1 MQLECCDADAMASIV
16 KALETPWT
24 PSRALAAASSSAS
37 MRKVNSSF
45 GTTFSSSIASH
56 ELVQNPVTTLF
67 GLSHQGIES
76 QTSLT
81 MPATTAETLSIVNR
95 TVSVAPLV
103 LLSAADHYG
112 RTARGTRKRVV
123 GVLLGQNDG
132 KSVRVSNSF
141 AVPFEEDEKDPSVWF
156 LDHNYV
162 ESMNDMF
169 KKVNARE
176 KLIGWYH
183 SGPKLRASDLEINE
197 LFKRYTPN
205 PLLVIIDVQPKDVGV
220 PTDAYF
226 AVEEIKDDGTTT
238 TKTFMHTPSTIEAEE
253 AEEIGVEHLLR
264 DIRDVA
270 VGTLSTRI
278 TSQLQSLQGLH
289 LRLQDISK
297 YLQKVIDHEL
307 PVNHAILGNL
317 QDVFN
322 LLPNLSTPKLA
333 AKDLAAINGL
343 VNGGV
348 GVSGGGGGGENTE
361 LSKAMS
367 IKTNDQLMSI
377 YLSSL
382 IRAITAFHDLI
393 ENKIQ
398 NKRMHEDEDARDGE
412 EKAEKEGRKEDK
424 PGANGTGEKPDKE
437 GKEHEPAK
445 KAEEKGKKKG

>member
-1 MQLECCDADAMASIV
+1 
-16 KALETPWT
+16 
-24 PSRALAAASSSAS
+24 
-37 MRKVNSSF
+37 
-45 GTTFSSSIASH
+45 
-56 ELVQNPVTTLF
+56 
-67 GLSHQGIES
+67 
-76 QTSLT
+76 
-81 MPATTAETLSIVNR
+81 MPTTTAETLSLVTRN
-95 TVSVAPLV
+95 VSVAPLV
-103 LLSAADHYG
+103 LLSVVDHYN
-112 RTARGTRKRVV
+112 RTEANTSKTKRVV

-132 KSVRVSNSF
+132 KDVRVSNSF
-141 AVPFEEDEKDPSVWF
+141 AVPFEEDERDPSVWF

-205 PLLVIIDVQPKDVGV
+205 PLLVIIDVQPKEAGV

-238 TKTFMHTPSTIEAEE
+238 SKTFVHTPSIIEAEE

-270 VGTLSTRI
+270 VGTLSTRV
-278 TSQLQSLQGLH
+278 TNQLQSLQGLH
-289 LRLQDISK
+289 LRLRDIQA
-297 YLQKVIDHEL
+297 YLQKVLDGQL

-322 LLPNLSTPKLA
+322 LLPNLSTPTKSSGSSGA
-333 AKDLAAINGL
+333 NGTKAD
-343 VNGGV
+343 G
-348 GVSGGGGGGENTE
+348 E
-361 LSKAMS
+361 LSYAMS
-367 IKTNDQLMSI
+367 IKTNDQLMAI

-393 ENKIQ
+393 ENKVQ
-398 NKRMHEDEDARDGE
+398 NRQQQE
-412 EKAEKEGRKEDK
+412 EKEAAKKEGENGAAAKEGAGADK
-424 PGANGTGEKPDKE
+424 KEGSPANGVNGGDAKEGGGDKDKE
-437 GKEHEPAK
+437 SSKD
-445 KAEEKGKKKG
+445 KKK

>member
-1 MQLECCDADAMASIV
+1 
-16 KALETPWT
+16 
-24 PSRALAAASSSAS
+24 
-37 MRKVNSSF
+37 
-45 GTTFSSSIASH
+45 
-56 ELVQNPVTTLF
+56 
-67 GLSHQGIES
+67 
-76 QTSLT
+76 
-81 MPATTAETLSIVNR
+81 MPATTAETLSLVAR

-103 LLSAADHYG
+103 LLSVADHYG
-112 RTARGTRKRVV
+112 RSAKGTRKRVV

-132 KSVRVSNSF
+132 TNVRVSNSF
-141 AVPFEEDEKDPSVWF
+141 AVPFEEEEKDPSVWF
-156 LDHNYV
+156 LDHNFV

-169 KKVNARE
+169 KKINARE

-197 LFKRYTPN
+197 LFKRYTLN
-205 PLLVIIDVQPKDVGV
+205 PLLVIIDVQPKEVGV

-238 TKTFMHTPSTIEAEE
+238 TKTFVHTPSLIEAEE

-289 LRLQDISK
+289 LRLRDIGQ
-297 YLQKVIDHEL
+297 YLQKVLDGEL

-322 LLPNLSTPKLA
+322 LLPNLSVPQVA
-333 AKDLAAINGL
+333 AASSQSSPEDPN
-343 VNGGV
+343 VPDVDN
-348 GVSGGGGGGENTE
+348 SE
-361 LSKAMS
+361 LSRAMS
-367 IKTNDQLMSI
+367 VKTNDQLMTI

-393 ENKIQ
+393 DNKIQ
-398 NKRMHEDEDARDGE
+398 NRQQQEELDAKKDESKDGKDVKDGKKTNGAANGE
-412 EKAEKEGRKEDK
+412 VKDTKETDKEKEKDK
-424 PGANGTGEKPDKE
+424 DREND
-437 GKEHEPAK
+437 
-445 KAEEKGKKKG
+445 KKG

>member
-1 MQLECCDADAMASIV
+1 M
-16 KALETPWT
+16 
-24 PSRALAAASSSAS
+24 PS
-37 MRKVNSSF
+37 
-45 GTTFSSSIASH
+45 
-56 ELVQNPVTTLF
+56 
-67 GLSHQGIES
+67 
-76 QTSLT
+76 
-81 MPATTAETLSIVNR
+81 TTAETLSLVNR

-103 LLSAADHYG
+103 LLSATDHY
-112 RTARGTRKRVV
+112 ARSPKGMKKRVV

-132 KSVRVSNSF
+132 KNVRVSNSF

-162 ESMNDMF
+162 EGMNDMF

-183 SGPKLRASDLEINE
+183 TGPKLRASDLEVNE

-205 PLLVIIDVQPKDVGV
+205 PLLVIIDVQPRDVGV

-226 AVEEIKDDGTTT
+226 AVEEIRDDGSTTA
-238 TKTFMHTPSTIEAEE
+238 KTFVHTPSIIEAEE

-289 LRLQDISK
+289 LRLQDIGK
-297 YLQKVIDHEL
+297 YLQKVIDEEL

-317 QDVFN
+317 QDIFN
-322 LLPNLSTPKLA
+322 LLPNLSTPKA
-333 AKDLAAINGL
+333 DGATNGE
-343 VNGGV
+343 
-348 GVSGGGGGGENTE
+348 SE
-361 LSKAMS
+361 LSRAMS

-398 NKRMHEDEDARDGE
+398 NKQQADDIEAKKEEDKQVDRI
-412 EKAEKEGRKEDK
+412 KKEDSL
-424 PGANGTGEKPDKE
+424 ALNGTSSTEQAKDDKS
-437 GKEHEPAK
+437 KSKDSAD
-445 KAEEKGKKKG
+445 KKKG

>member
-1 MQLECCDADAMASIV
+1 
-16 KALETPWT
+16 
-24 PSRALAAASSSAS
+24 
-37 MRKVNSSF
+37 
-45 GTTFSSSIASH
+45 
-56 ELVQNPVTTLF
+56 
-67 GLSHQGIES
+67 
-76 QTSLT
+76 
-81 MPATTAETLSIVNR
+81 
-95 TVSVAPLV
+95 
-103 LLSAADHYG
+103 
-112 RTARGTRKRVV
+112 
-123 GVLLGQNDG
+123 
-132 KSVRVSNSF
+132 
-141 AVPFEEDEKDPSVWF
+141 
-156 LDHNYV
+156 
-162 ESMNDMF
+162 MNDMF

-205 PLLVIIDVQPKDVGV
+205 PLLVIIDVQPKEVGV

-238 TKTFMHTPSTIEAEE
+238 TKTFVHTPSIIEAEE

-289 LRLQDISK
+289 LRLRDIGQ
-297 YLQKVIDHEL
+297 YLQKVLDGEL

-322 LLPNLSTPKLA
+322 LLPNLSTPKA
-333 AKDLAAINGL
+333 SPVVNGSDKPQTENNDLAR
-343 VNGGV
+343 
-348 GVSGGGGGGENTE
+348 
-361 LSKAMS
+361 AMS
-367 IKTNDQLMSI
+367 VKTNDQLMTI

-398 NKRMHEDEDARDGE
+398 NRQQQEEKEAKKEGPGEDKDGKKANGVTNGDSKDGVDGE
-412 EKAEKEGRKEDK
+412 HEKSKEADK
-424 PGANGTGEKPDKE
+424 KR
-437 GKEHEPAK
+437 
-445 KAEEKGKKKG
+445 